1 MLRNF
6 LAIVVSVEAY
16 TVAPTGLSRS
26 SGSFLSSRAPAPR
39 LLLDEL
45 SASPLLSN
53 PDVLSALGDPKVLLA
68 LGNPNVLSALGI
80 AVAATAGSAIA
91 RSSGEA
97 IGAPYPARADG
108 YDPEAADRFYGARLP
123 LVVWRLATLTYL
135 TGAFNVRLLLD
146 YAQYKR
152 AGSPEGEPWPNEKD
166 RAKEALSIAVGLG
179 PTFIK
184 LAQAL
189 SIRTDLIP
197 EAYAL
202 ELRQLQD
209 AVPPFDSA
217 LAKELLAQELNLPTG
232 GLGAKFK
239 KISAEPLAAA
249 SIGQV
254 NASEQPSVK
263 PSTTSEWPLT
273 GLGCPLDC
281 LPHQVRRS
289 ASNGL

>member
-1 MLRNF
+1 MMRSF
-6 LAIVVSVEAY
+6 LATAIAVSVEAY
-16 TVAPTGLSRS
+16 TVAPTGQPRS
-26 SGSFLSSRAPAPR
+26 SVSFLSSRAPAPR

-53 PDVLSALGDPKVLLA
+53 PDVLSA

-254 NASEQPSVK
+254 SASEQPSVR
-263 PSTTSEWPLT
+263 TL
-273 GLGCPLDC
+273 LDD
-281 LPHQVRRS
+281 L
-289 ASNGL
+289 

>member
-1 MLRNF
+1 VLLQASERPSSTCVAS
-6 LAIVVSVEAY
+6 LDSAAAPSPLAAIVGG
-16 TVAPTGLSRS
+16 TVGA
-26 SGSFLSSRAPAPR
+26 AVA
-39 LLLDEL
+39 
-45 SASPLLSN
+45 
-53 PDVLSALGDPKVLLA
+53 LA
-68 LGNPNVLSALGI
+68 LLVLAYNGWLVWRGIPPREHTLEVLRSLGPDTFLALGI

-254 NASEQPSVK
+254 SASEQPSVRTLDGLCMASDWPWM
-263 PSTTSEWPLT
+263 PS
-273 GLGCPLDC
+273 
-281 LPHQVRRS
+281 
-289 ASNGL
+289 

>member
-1 MLRNF
+1 MRSF
-6 LAIVVSVEAY
+6 LLATAIAVSVEAY
-16 TVAPTGLSRS
+16 TVAPTGQPRS
-26 SGSFLSSRAPAPR
+26 SVSFLSSRAPAPR

-53 PDVLSALGDPKVLLA
+53 PDVLSALGNPNVLSA

-254 NASEQPSVK
+254 SASEQPSVR
-263 PSTTSEWPLT
+263 TL
-273 GLGCPLDC
+273 LDD
-281 LPHQVRRS
+281 L
-289 ASNGL
+289 

>member
-1 MLRNF
+1 MW
-6 LAIVVSVEAY
+6 
-16 TVAPTGLSRS
+16 
-26 SGSFLSSRAPAPR
+26 
-39 LLLDEL
+39 
-45 SASPLLSN
+45 
-53 PDVLSALGDPKVLLA
+53 VLSALGAPKVLLA

-202 ELRQLQD
+202 ELRQLQEIWNLLYRSD
-209 AVPPFDSA
+209 RVLAEA
-217 LAKELLAQELNLPTG
+217 LVEARLQPLLP
-232 GLGAKFK
+232 
-239 KISAEPLAAA
+239 AAA
-249 SIGQV
+249 ELCDFLE
-254 NASEQPSVK
+254 ASVGPGRRG
-263 PSTTSEWPLT
+263 PL
-273 GLGCPLDC
+273 P
-281 LPHQVRRS
+281 PPR
-289 ASNGL
+289 